1 MPSIPYKIRYANEAV
16 DDVRGMRKFDQR
28 KVLEGIEIH
37 LTHQPKFVSKS
48 RIKAM
53 AQPFWRQYRLR
64 VDEFRVYYQSDDTGL
79 RNPRKAWGG
88 ATKRYRNTN
97 ASNHREHRDHGENSR

>member
-1 MPSIPYKIRYANEAV
+1 
-16 DDVRGMRKFDQR
+16 MRTKQLTTCAGCKFDQR

-53 AQPFWRQYRLR
+53 AQPFWSQYRLR
-64 VDEFRVYYQSDDTGL
+64 IDEFRVYYDVDDDHRTVNVL
-79 RNPRKAWGG
+79 RVLMKTTDQTPRE
-88 ATKRYRNTN
+88 TP
-97 ASNHREHRDHGENSR
+97 